1 MVAQIKKVLPACENQ
16 LPPAKN
22 LNATPKVTIIVLF
35 GQVQNKSKNKN
46 KTNQGCL
53 LQSTVNTAEK

>member
-35 GQVQNKSKNKN
+35 GQEQNKNKN